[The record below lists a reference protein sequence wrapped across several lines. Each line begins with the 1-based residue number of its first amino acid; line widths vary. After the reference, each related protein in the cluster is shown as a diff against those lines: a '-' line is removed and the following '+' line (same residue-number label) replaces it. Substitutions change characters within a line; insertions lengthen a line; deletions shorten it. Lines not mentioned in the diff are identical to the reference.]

1 MRTLLAWIVA
11 NPHYK
16 LLSLLVALT
25 TWLYVQ
31 GEQVVESK
39 IRVPVV
45 WALPQGLVTVEPLP
59 VAVMVTVSGSRA
71 AVRRSKDTDLEL
83 NIDLSDATM
92 GETGLEFASFP
103 PQIPQS
109 LEIVGFSP
117 SSIRFVLDE
126 RWTQKAP
133 VEASWVGEPG
143 AGYDVAAVSLEP
155 EVVTLVGPRST
166 VALLREVQT
175 KPIDVSGLTSDA
187 RVPVEL
193 DLPRSVQVEGDA
205 EPTAFIDLEP
215 LVERASLSDIP
226 VYADDEWTTDGARV
240 EVTLEGPAA
249 LLRDLDPGSVVVKV
263 LLPDEPARARYEA
276 AFGPQTGLRL
286 SVIHPRDLT
295 VVEVQPPIVEVR
307 RR

>member
-1 MRTLLAWIVA
+1 MRSVLTSLIA

-16 LLSLLVALT
+16 LLSLLMALT

-39 IRVPVV
+39 IRVPVA
-45 WALPQGLVTVEPLP
+45 WALPKGLVTVEPLP
-59 VAVMVTVSGSRA
+59 AAVMVTVSGSRA
-71 AVRRSKDTDLEL
+71 AVRRSKDNDLEL
-83 NIDLSDATM
+83 QIDLTDATM

-103 PQIPQS
+103 PVVPQS

-117 SSIRFVLDE
+117 SAIRFVLDE

-143 AGYDVAAVSLEP
+143 AGYDVAAVTLEP
-155 EVVTLVGPRST
+155 EVVTLVGPRAT

-175 KPIDVSGLTSDA
+175 KPIDVSGLTADA

-193 DLPRSVQVEGDA
+193 DLPRSVRVEGEV

-226 VYADDEWTTDGARV
+226 VYSEDAWTTDGARV
-240 EVTLEGPAA
+240 TVTLEGPAA
-249 LLRDLDPGSVVVKV
+249 IMRDLDPGSVVVKV
-263 LLPDEPARARYEA
+263 LLPNDPARARYEA

-286 SVIHPRDLT
+286 AVVHPRDLR
-295 VVEVQPPIVEVR
+295 VVEVQPPMVEVR